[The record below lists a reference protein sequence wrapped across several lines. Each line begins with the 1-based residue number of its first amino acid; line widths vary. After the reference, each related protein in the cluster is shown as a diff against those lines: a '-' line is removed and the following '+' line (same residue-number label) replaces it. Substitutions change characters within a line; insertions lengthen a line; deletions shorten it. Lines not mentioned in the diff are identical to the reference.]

1 MIKTFTVL
9 AEGEKACKK
18 HTPHGPDI
26 TVLTN
31 DIEFR
36 GRVTNET
43 DTTVAVL
50 GKRNKVVRKGRRF
63 IDVLT
68 DTVLH
73 FNKQDI
79 VNLQAGSFTG
89 ERLS

>member
-1 MIKTFTVL
+1 MVKSYTVL
-9 AEGEKACKK
+9 AEGEKACAK
-18 HTPHGPDI
+18 HVPYGPDI

-36 GRVTNET
+36 GQLTNES
-43 DTTVAVL
+43 DTTVAVR
-50 GKRNKVVRKGRRF
+50 GKRNKVVRKGKRF

-73 FNKQDI
+73 FNKADI
-79 VNLQAGSFTG
+79 INLQSGSFTG